1 MSPVTLDIRTL
12 NLSDEQF
19 YQLCLQNRDRRLERN
34 CNGDLIIMPPA
45 GDETSNRNGR
55 LIQQLFNWSD
65 SDGSGIAFDSSAGFI
80 LANGATRS
88 PDVAWI
94 SFSKWQ
100 QVPTEQ
106 RQRFAHI
113 CPDFIIEL
121 RAATRIPAGSPS
133 DSLSTLQEKM
143 REYCQNGMQL
153 GWLIDRQ
160 NRQVEIYRPGQ
171 AVETLENPTTLSG
184 ENVLPGFNLELE
196 RIC

>member
-1 MSPVTLDIRTL
+1 MLMSPVTLDIRTL

-34 CNGDLIIMPPA
+34 GNGDLIIMPPA
-45 GDETSNRNGR
+45 GDETSNRNAT
-55 LIQQLFNWSD
+55 LIALLWLWNNRENR
-65 SDGSGIAFDSSAGFI
+65 GIVFESSAGFI

-94 SFSKWQ
+94 PLSKWQ

-113 CPDFIIEL
+113 CPDFIIEV
-121 RAATRIPAGSPS
+121 RSPS

-143 REYCQNGMQL
+143 REYCENGTQL
-153 GWLIDRQ
+153 GWLINRQ

-171 AVETLENPTTLSG
+171 DVETLDNPTTLSG

-196 RIC
+196 RIW